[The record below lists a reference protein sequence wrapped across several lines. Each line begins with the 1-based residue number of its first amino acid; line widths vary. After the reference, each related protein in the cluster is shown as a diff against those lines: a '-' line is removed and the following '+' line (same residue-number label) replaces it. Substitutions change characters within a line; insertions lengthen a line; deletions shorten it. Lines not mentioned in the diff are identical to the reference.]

1 MKKLPKQL
9 HKYFWDTDPLTID
22 VVNKSV
28 YVINRIL
35 QWVRIDDLRWLREEY
50 GIEALKEVVRKSR
63 DLPVKHANFFSLI
76 YGIRKE
82 EVRCLQPGFRLQH
95 RNVWKH

>member
-1 MKKLPKQL
+1 MKTLPKQL

-22 VVNKSV
+22 AANKSV

-35 QWVRIDDLRWLREEY
+35 QWGRVDDLRWLREEY
-50 GIEALKEVVRKSR
+50 GIEALKQVVRRSR
-63 DLPVKHANFFSLI
+63 ELSVKHANFFSLV
-76 YGIRKE
+76 YDIRRE
-82 EVRCLQPGFRLQH
+82 EVLCLQPGFLLKH